1 MRAIN
6 ISNIKARNAQVGFEQ
21 KSIKHAFSMR
31 RKDGMGYT
39 NARFLKGTPATST
52 EILYD
57 KYGEGLADEI
67 INGDPEIDFE
77 LVGMRLGKIKK
88 VFLDNNGKVAYRV
101 LRQHVRFSPE
111 GEQMEVRKFHTTEP
125 NINIDFPLRWTG
137 KLIPKDKAVR
147 TFVFVRKYQLK
158 HVNGLTFDFLYD
170 MAKML
175 HEKNCMMLVGAGSKG
190 VGPLVMSTGGTPYRA
205 FLEGRVKDDKY
216 CLLLH
221 LTNLELKSLTNN
233 STMLL

>member
-111 GEQMEVRKFHTTEP
+111 GEQMEVRKFQ
-125 NINIDFPLRWTG
+125 IGR
-137 KLIPKDKAVR
+137 A
-147 TFVFVRKYQLK
+147 
-158 HVNGLTFDFLYD
+158 HV
-170 MAKML
+170 
-175 HEKNCMMLVGAGSKG
+175 
-190 VGPLVMSTGGTPYRA
+190 
-205 FLEGRVKDDKY
+205 
-216 CLLLH
+216 
-221 LTNLELKSLTNN
+221 
-233 STMLL
+233 

>member
-21 KSIKHAFSMR
+21 KGVKSAISMQR
-31 RKDGMGYT
+31 EDGMGYS
-39 NARFLKGTPATST
+39 NARFLKATLATSI
-52 EILYD
+52 EVLYD
-57 KYGEGLADEI
+57 KFGENLADEI
-67 INGDPEIDFE
+67 INSDPEIDLE
-77 LVGMRLGKIKK
+77 MVGMRLGKVKK
-88 VFLDNNGKVAYRV
+88 VYLDNKGKVAYRV
-101 LRQHVRFSPE
+101 IRQQVRFSPE
-111 GEQMEVRKFHTTEP
+111 GEEMEVKKFHTTES

-147 TFVFVRKYQLK
+147 TFAFIRKYQLK
-158 HVNGLTFDFLYD
+158 HINGLTFDFLYD

-175 HEKNCMMLVGAGSKG
+175 DEKKSMMLVGAGSKG

-205 FLEGRVKDDKY
+205 FLEGRVNGDKY

-221 LTNLELKSLTNN
+221 LTNLELKSLTDKQ
-233 STMLL
+233 TDK